1 MTDRNWHILLV
12 DDNPDILEMN
22 RDCLND
28 AGFDTVAVYTGEE
41 CLEHI
46 AERTPELVLLDVDL
60 PGISGFEVCRKIRAM
75 PGLEQPG
82 IIMLTALK
90 DTPHKVIGLEGGADD
105 YLTKPFEIPELLAR
119 VRAQL
124 RIRELQEKLRDADK
138 LAVIGQAAIAL
149 SDKINSPL
157 SSIIWQARLLQGDL
171 KMVQHVPRNI
181 IESLDSIVYEA
192 NRIERVLKNLHEIKK
207 LNFTPYDEHNIMLD
221 LDKSVQEEGEAEEEE

>member
-1 MTDRNWHILLV
+1 MADRRRRILLV

-22 RDCLND
+22 VNCLND

-46 AERTPELVLLDVDL
+46 AERTPDLVLLDVDL

-75 PGLEQPG
+75 QHLQQPS

-105 YLTKPFEIPELLAR
+105 YLTKPFELPELLAR
-119 VRAQL
+119 VRAQV
-124 RIRELQEKLRDADK
+124 RIRELQEKLREADK
-138 LAVIGQAAIAL
+138 VAVIGQAAIAL

-157 SSIIWQARLLQGDL
+157 TSIIWQARLLQGDL
-171 KMVQHVPRNI
+171 KMVQNVPRNLI
-181 IESLDSIVYEA
+181 DSLDSIVHDA
-192 NRIERVLKNLHEIKK
+192 NRIEQVLKKLHEIKK
-207 LNFTPYDEHNIMLD
+207 LAFTPYDEHNIMLD
-221 LDKSVQEEGEAEEEE
+221 LDKSTQENE